1 MKHQCPDDLMLAA
14 YLEGTQSSEF
24 NENIVKIM
32 NECNECRVRIAELSR
47 VVSMV
52 DDNDA
57 STVSVPTS
65 ITQRAL
71 SLFDQ
76 AFEKRSILTIAAALF
91 TDGLKSL
98 SEGIAPLSMSPT
110 MLRGAAIEDELN
122 YQIKLG
128 KIGLDI
134 QLLGANDDEVDLMV
148 TPHGQLEDGWRIV
161 VYKDEQ
167 VRSIAKLGGQSVA
180 VSSLP
185 AGIYRIAL
193 DKAGEE
199 PHEFHLRLVGSSDE

>member
-14 YLEGTQSSEF
+14 YLEGTQSSDF

-32 NECNECRVRIAELSR
+32 NECNECRVRISELSK
-47 VVSMV
+47 VISSV
-52 DDNDA
+52 DENEA
-57 STVSVPTS
+57 SVARVPTAV
-65 ITQRAL
+65 TQRAL

-76 AFEKRSILTIAAALF
+76 VFEKKSMLTIAAALF
-91 TDGLKSL
+91 SDGLKSL
-98 SEGIAPLSMSPT
+98 AEGVAPLSLSPT

-122 YQIKLG
+122 YQITLG
-128 KIGLDI
+128 NIGLDV
-134 QLLGANDDEVDLMV
+134 QLVGANDDEVDLMV
-148 TPHGQLEDGWRIV
+148 TPQGQLEDGWRIV

-167 VRSIAKLGGQSVA
+167 VRSIAKLGIQSVA

>member
-76 AFEKRSILTIAAALF
+76 ALEKRSILTIAAALF

-110 MLRGAAIEDELN
+110 MLRGRRLKTNSTTRLSSE
-122 YQIKLG
+122 KLG
-128 KIGLDI
+128 LISSFWALTMMK
-134 QLLGANDDEVDLMV
+134 
-148 TPHGQLEDGWRIV
+148 
-161 VYKDEQ
+161 
-167 VRSIAKLGGQSVA
+167 SILW
-180 VSSLP
+180 
-185 AGIYRIAL
+185 
-193 DKAGEE
+193 
-199 PHEFHLRLVGSSDE
+199 